1 MSMFTYTQKTNEV
14 YADTENACYSEEM
27 LNLMFYGF
35 FGQGGGHYL
44 EIKIMTLIT
53 FIMVD

>member
-27 LNLMFYGF
+27 LNLMFYRF
-35 FGQGGGHYL
+35 FGQGGGPLFGDENHDTDNIYHG
-44 EIKIMTLIT
+44 
-53 FIMVD
+53 